1 MFRSLKQSGP
11 FWMVVASILFAC
23 MGVFVK
29 LGAHYFSTA
38 ELVFYRCL
46 VGFLVVGAVV
56 LLRGGS
62 LRTPVLGKQIT
73 RAVAGTASLMMYFYG
88 IAHLPLATAVT
99 LNYTSPLFLA
109 LFTTLWLHERPSRR
123 LLGGVLLGF
132 VGVVLLLQPTLDRDQ
147 WLAGVVGLA
156 SGFGAGIAYLNV
168 RMLGEAG
175 EPDWRT
181 VFYFSLFATLASACW
196 MAFDRFNPVTLENVW
211 IIVGMGG
218 CATAAQLAMTRAYR
232 TGRTLVVAS
241 LAYTTVLCSSVFGML
256 LWGDVPPAGAW
267 LAMILIVLSGVIST
281 RQGR

>member
-1 MFRSLKQSGP
+1 
-11 FWMVVASILFAC
+11 MVVASALFAC

-29 LGAHYFSTA
+29 LGASHFSTP

-46 VGFLVVGAVV
+46 VGFMVVGAVV

-132 VGVVLLLQPTLDRDQ
+132 VGVVLLLHPTLNRDQ
-147 WLAGVVGLA
+147 WFAGLVGLA
-156 SGFGAGIAYLNV
+156 SGFGSGIAYLNV

-181 VFYFSLFATLASACW
+181 VFYFSLFATIASACW
-196 MAFDRFNPVTLENVW
+196 MAFDRFHPVTLENVW
-211 IIVGMGG
+211 HIVGMGG

-241 LAYTTVLCSSVFGML
+241 LAYTTVLCSSLFGL
-256 LWGDVPPAGAW
+256 LFWGDVPASGAW
-267 LAMILIVLSGVIST
+267 LAMGLIILSGVVST